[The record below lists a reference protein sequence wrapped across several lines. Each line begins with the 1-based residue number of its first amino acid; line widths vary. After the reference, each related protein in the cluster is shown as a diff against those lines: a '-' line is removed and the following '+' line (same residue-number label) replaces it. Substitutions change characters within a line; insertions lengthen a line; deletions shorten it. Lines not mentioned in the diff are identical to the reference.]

1 MNTPLI
7 RLIPAILVTVVLIVS
22 GAPAT
27 AAETTPP
34 QLASKSSIE
43 AQNVGVFTGTFA
55 NGMPLYRLPPIS
67 VIGHRKV
74 ELAKLKRE
82 EQMARSKQ
90 VRARAV
96 AKGPA

>member
-7 RLIPAILVTVVLIVS
+7 RLIPATLVAVVLIAS
-22 GAPAT
+22 GAAAM

-34 QLASKSSIE
+34 QLASKRSIE

-55 NGMPLYRLPPIS
+55 NGMPLYRLPSIS

-82 EQMARSKQ
+82 EQTARNKQ
-90 VRARAV
+90 VRAKGV